1 MALTL
6 ACDDGVCKCVTVSR
20 NILCKV
26 HRFFLG
32 AVLQVKSGVS
42 LESDPVTGA
51 RCCAEPR
58 EGAKDTNWLEPC
70 GVGGV
75 DLSFYHLSIPH
86 KMT

>member
-32 AVLQVKSGVS
+32 CVAGVS

-51 RCCAEPR
+51 VACAEPR
-58 EGAKDTNWLEPC
+58 EGAKDT
-70 GVGGV
+70 
-75 DLSFYHLSIPH
+75 I
-86 KMT
+86 T